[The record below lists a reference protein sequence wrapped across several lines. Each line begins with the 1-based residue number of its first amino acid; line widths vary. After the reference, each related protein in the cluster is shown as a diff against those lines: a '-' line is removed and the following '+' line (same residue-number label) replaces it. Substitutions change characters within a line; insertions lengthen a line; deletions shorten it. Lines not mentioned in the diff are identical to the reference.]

1 MFAWHSAAAQRKMTT
16 AVEEFISEG
25 AGPAEQMIRSL
36 VDCEHSYI
44 NTDHPAF
51 IGGTEALATVMRRRH
66 PGPSADEPPDDLLPE
81 PAPHSPV
88 HSRSTGWL
96 HSAPTIAK

>member
-1 MFAWHSAAAQRKMTT
+1 MRRLAAVQRNMTT

-88 HSRSTGWL
+88 HSRSTGQPQPACIFWY
-96 HSAPTIAK
+96 